1 MSSRPTKIP
10 RVHKHTLI
18 EMNLAVFTARRDA
31 AHARVAAV
39 LREEIPVTSREER
52 VRLYALCHG
61 LVDEA
66 IHATRRS
73 QFSPDTPLLR
83 YLKLLQNTVAVNEA
97 LLNYEIALAREGT
110 ELSQLVGSALPS
122 QLRTDGDTFTPGEKA
137 ALTAMQEL
145 LKFGERLIQQDSRGR
160 RKTYS
165 GDDLR
170 RYDLAWREYVGYYA
184 ARFRPLRA

>member
-1 MSSRPTKIP
+1 
-10 RVHKHTLI
+10 
-18 EMNLAVFTARRDA
+18 
-31 AHARVAAV
+31 VAAV
-39 LREEIPVTSREER
+39 LREEIPAASREER
-52 VRLYALCHG
+52 VRLHTLCHA

-73 QFSPDTPLLR
+73 QLSPDSPLLR

-110 ELSQLVGSALPS
+110 KLSQLVGSNLPRH
-122 QLRTDGDTFTPGEKA
+122 LLAGRDTFTPGEKNALA
-137 ALTAMQEL
+137 AVHEL
-145 LKFGERLIQQDSRGR
+145 LKFGETLIEQDSRGR

-170 RYDLAWREYVGYYA
+170 RYELAWREYSGYYA
-184 ARFRPLRA
+184 ARFRPLQA